1 MTIFV
6 TLDGWSRHTAFMAKP
21 ADHYWDLETCSWT
34 RHAVV
39 EVPAQA
45 APSEP
50 RPTAAWS
57 REPTAVS
64 VAEDGDVRSE

>member
-1 MTIFV
+1 MV
-6 TLDGWSRHTAFMAKP
+6 KTL
-21 ADHYWDLETCSWT
+21 DHYWDLETCAWVK
-34 RHAVV
+34 HAVV

-45 APSEP
+45 APAEP
-50 RPTAAWS
+50 RRTAVWS